1 MLYYMGEVITR
12 NYSKSKIFGLNL
24 YPLPELKLD
33 YQYIYDSEVCAVLTE
48 SDSTQNLDKFSI
60 ALNDQLNLGIF
71 GLSIGYLPTVDL
83 KGVHVDKLADKWM
96 INIDVDKAT
105 LGIMTQLVNI
115 SSDNPSLSQRV
126 KTNDFIL

>member
-1 MLYYMGEVITR
+1 M
-12 NYSKSKIFGLNL
+12 
-24 YPLPELKLD
+24 
-33 YQYIYDSEVCAVLTE
+33 CAVLTE

-105 LGIMTQLVNI
+105 LGIT
-115 SSDNPSLSQRV
+115 
-126 KTNDFIL
+126 T